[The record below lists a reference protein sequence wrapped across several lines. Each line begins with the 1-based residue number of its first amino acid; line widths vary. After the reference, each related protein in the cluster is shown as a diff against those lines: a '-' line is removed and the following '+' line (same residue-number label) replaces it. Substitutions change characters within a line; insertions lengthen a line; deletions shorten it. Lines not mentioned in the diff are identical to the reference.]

1 MGRRERDQV
10 SNSTVKNFMMKT
22 IQSLLLGLCLVTP
35 ASAGVDLVPGEPG
48 SEGGLAILTKKA
60 LCVPLEG
67 QQVVNN
73 AVILVRDGKIE
84 AVGPRSKVAIPAGYE
99 VLDAGDNWVMPGMV
113 DLHCH
118 VAGTFDINDM
128 VYLTNPGL
136 RASTAVIPENAALRR
151 GVAGGVTSVLFI
163 PGSGT
168 NVGGQG
174 VLLKTALP
182 TFDEMAIKNPGSMK
196 LAQAGNPE
204 RFMFGVGRSF
214 MNYNTRNTFRRGVA
228 YARRWQ
234 AFELGEGERPE
245 VDIQFEVFRTIMK
258 DEIRVSTHTQIYQV
272 VNMTIRMIANELGV
286 PVFIDHGTFDGWRA
300 GDLAQA
306 AGVNAIL
313 GPRNID
319 VPTASFIRWSGS
331 NPERIQGVAAGY
343 QQMGHKMI
351 GFNTDSPV
359 IPQEELQL
367 QAGMGVRYGF
377 DDSNLEA
384 VRGLTIVPAETA
396 RIGHLVGS
404 IEPGKHADLLFIS
417 GHPADPR
424 SSVETVF
431 IEGQKVYNPA
441 VQVRR
446 W

>member
-1 MGRRERDQV
+1 MRH
-10 SNSTVKNFMMKT
+10 TMKHLF
-22 IQSLLLGLCLVTP
+22 SLLTTLAFAVPTV
-35 ASAGVDLVPGEPG
+35 ASDSVVGEPG
-48 SEGGLAILTKKA
+48 VEGGLAILTKKA

-73 AVILVRDGKIE
+73 AVVLVRDGKIE
-84 AVGPRSKVAIPAGYE
+84 AVGPRNSTAIPSGYE
-99 VLDAGDNWVMPGMV
+99 VLDVGDNWVMPGMV

-128 VYLTNPGL
+128 VYLTNPGV
-136 RASTAVIPENAALRR
+136 RASTSVVPNNPPLLR

-168 NVGGQG
+168 NIGGQG

-182 TFDEMAIKNPGSMK
+182 TFEGMRIKDPGSMK

-204 RFMFGVGRSF
+204 RYMFRVGRSF

-228 YARRWQ
+228 YAKSWEAYER
-234 AFELGEGERPE
+234 GEGERPKK
-245 VDIQFEVFRTIMK
+245 DIQFEVFRSLVK
-258 DEIRVSTHTQIYQV
+258 DDIRVSTHTQIYQV
-272 VNMTIRMIANELGV
+272 VNMTIQMVAKEMGV

-300 GDLAQA
+300 ADMAQE

-319 VPTASFIRWSGS
+319 VPTASFISWSGS

-343 QQMGHKMI
+343 QEMGHKMI

-359 IPQEELQL
+359 IPEEELQL
-367 QAGMGVRYGF
+367 QAGIGMRYGF

-384 VRGLTIVPAETA
+384 VRGLTIVPATTA

-404 IEPGKHADLLFIS
+404 IEPGKDADLLVIS

-431 IEGQKVYNPA
+431 IEGHKVYDPA
-441 VQVRR
+441 VQKRR

>member
-1 MGRRERDQV
+1 MRDTLKRL
-10 SNSTVKNFMMKT
+10 S
-22 IQSLLLGLCLVTP
+22 SLFTAVVAIALGAG
-35 ASAGVDLVPGEPG
+35 ASDAVPGEPNT
-48 SEGGLAILTKKA
+48 EGGLAILTKKA

-67 QQVVNN
+67 PQVVNN
-73 AVILVRDGKIE
+73 AVVLIRDGKIE
-84 AVGPRSKVAIPAGYE
+84 AVGPQSSTQIPKGYE
-99 VLDAGDNWVMPGMV
+99 VFDAGENWVMPGMV

-118 VAGTFDINDM
+118 IAGSMDINDM
-128 VYLTNPGL
+128 VYLTNPGV
-136 RASTAVIPENAALRR
+136 RASTSVVPEGLALRR

-168 NVGGQG
+168 NIGGQG

-182 TFDEMAIKNPGSMK
+182 TFEEMRIKDPGSMK

-228 YARRWQ
+228 YAKRWQ
-234 AFELGEGERPE
+234 AYEQGEGERPE
-245 VDIQFEVFRTIMK
+245 KDIQFEVFRSLMA
-258 DEIRVSTHTQIYQV
+258 DDIRVSTHTQIYQV
-272 VNMTIRMIANELGV
+272 VNMTIQMVAKEMGV

-300 GDLAQA
+300 ADMAQA

-343 QQMGHKMI
+343 QAMGHKMI

-367 QAGMGVRYGF
+367 QAGIGVRYGF

-384 VRGLTIVPAETA
+384 VRGLTIVPATTS
-396 RIGHLVGS
+396 RIGHRVGS
-404 IEPGKHADLLFIS
+404 IEVGKDADLLIIT

-431 IEGQKVYNPA
+431 IEGRKVYDPA
-441 VQVRR
+441 VQRRR

>member
-1 MGRRERDQV
+1 
-10 SNSTVKNFMMKT
+10 MKCNR
-22 IQSLLLGLCLVTP
+22 ILHAASLVIAMVAPNLRAADVV
-35 ASAGVDLVPGEPG
+35 AGGPGA
-48 SEGGLAILTKKA
+48 EGGIAILTKKA

-84 AVGPRSKVAIPAGYE
+84 AVGPSRSTPIPAGYE
-99 VLDAGDNWVMPGMV
+99 VLDVGDRWVMPGMV

-118 VAGTFDINDM
+118 IAGTFDINDM

-136 RASTAVIPENAALRR
+136 RASTSVVPDNAALRR

-168 NVGGQG
+168 NIGGQG

-182 TFDEMAIKNPGSMK
+182 TFEEMRIKDPGSMK

-204 RFMFGVGRSF
+204 RFMGGVARSF

-228 YARRWQ
+228 YAKRWE
-234 AFELGEGERPE
+234 AYERGEGERPE
-245 VDIQFEVFRTIMK
+245 KDLQFEVFRALMK
-258 DEIRVSTHTQIYQV
+258 DQIRVSTHTQIYQV
-272 VNMTIRMIANELGV
+272 VNMTIQMIAKEMGV

-300 GDLAQA
+300 ADLAQE

-313 GPRNID
+313 GPRSID
-319 VPTASFIRWSGS
+319 VPTYRFIRWSGS

-343 QQMGHKMI
+343 QSMGHKMI

-367 QAGMGVRYGF
+367 QAGVGVRYGF

-384 VRGLTIVPAETA
+384 VRGLTIVPATTS
-396 RIGHLVGS
+396 RIGHRVGS
-404 IEPGKHADLLFIS
+404 IEVGKDADLLIIT

-431 IEGQKVYNPA
+431 IEGRKVYDPA
-441 VQVRR
+441 VQTRR

>member
-1 MGRRERDQV
+1 MRD
-10 SNSTVKNFMMKT
+10 TMKNLN
-22 IQSLLLGLCLVTP
+22 SLLIALALAAPVAAT
-35 ASAGVDLVPGEPG
+35 SDVVPGEPG
-48 SEGGLAILTKKA
+48 AEGGLAIQTKKA

-67 QQVVNN
+67 RQVVNN
-73 AVILVRDGKIE
+73 AVILIKNGKIE
-84 AVGPRSKVAIPAGYE
+84 AVGPKSSTRIPSGYK
-99 VLDAGDNWVMPGMV
+99 VLDVGDNWVMPGMIN
-113 DLHCH
+113 LHCH
-118 VAGTFDINDM
+118 IAGSMDINDM
-128 VYLTNPGL
+128 VYLTNPGV
-136 RASTAVIPENAALRR
+136 RASTSVVPENLNLRR

-168 NVGGQG
+168 NIGGQG

-182 TFDEMAIKNPGSMK
+182 TFEEMRIKDPGSMK

-228 YARRWQ
+228 YAKRWE
-234 AFELGEGERPE
+234 AYERGEGERPE
-245 VDIQFEVFRTIMK
+245 KDVQFEVFRALMA
-258 DEIRVSTHTQIYQV
+258 DDIRVSTHTQIYQV
-272 VNMTIRMIANELGV
+272 VNMTIQMVAKEMGV

-300 GDLAQA
+300 ADMAQE

-319 VPTASFIRWSGS
+319 VPTASFINWSGS

-343 QQMGHKMI
+343 QEMGHKMI

-359 IPQEELQL
+359 IPEEELQL

-384 VRGLTIVPAETA
+384 VRGLTIVPATTA

-404 IEPGKHADLLFIS
+404 IEPGKDADLLIIS

-431 IEGQKVYNPA
+431 IEGHKVYDPA
-441 VQVRR
+441 VEKRR

>member
-1 MGRRERDQV
+1 MSIQMRDTMRRLPA
-10 SNSTVKNFMMKT
+10 
-22 IQSLLLGLCLVTP
+22 LLVATLFVVP
-35 ASAGVDLVPGEPG
+35 AWAADAVPGEPG
-48 SEGGLAILTKKA
+48 AEGGLAILTKKA

-84 AVGPRSKVAIPAGYE
+84 AVGPRKSTAIPAGYE
-99 VLDAGDNWVMPGMV
+99 VLDVGDNWVMPGMI

-118 VAGTFDINDM
+118 IAGTFDINDM
-128 VYLTNPGL
+128 VYLTNPGV
-136 RASTAVIPENAALRR
+136 RASTSVVPGNQALRR

-168 NVGGQG
+168 NIGGQG

-182 TFDEMAIKNPGSMK
+182 TFEEMRIADPGSMK

-204 RFMFGVGRSF
+204 RFMGGVARTF

-228 YARRWQ
+228 YAKRW
-234 AFELGEGERPE
+234 ETYERGEGERPE
-245 VDIQFEVFRTIMK
+245 KDIQFEVFRSLMK

-272 VNMTIRMIANELGV
+272 VNMTIQMVAKEMGV

-300 GDLAQA
+300 ADLAQA

-319 VPTASFIRWSGS
+319 VPTAGFIRWSGS

-343 QQMGHKMI
+343 QSMGHKMI

-367 QAGMGVRYGF
+367 QAGIGMRYGF

-384 VRGLTIVPAETA
+384 VRGLTIVPASTS
-396 RIGHLVGS
+396 RIAHRVGS
-404 IEPGKHADLLFIS
+404 IEPGKDADLLIIS

-431 IEGQKVYNPA
+431 IEGQKVYDPA
-441 VQVRR
+441 VQRRR

>member
-1 MGRRERDQV
+1 M
-10 SNSTVKNFMMKT
+10 
-22 IQSLLLGLCLVTP
+22 
-35 ASAGVDLVPGEPG
+35 
-48 SEGGLAILTKKA
+48 
-60 LCVPLEG
+60 
-67 QQVVNN
+67 
-73 AVILVRDGKIE
+73 
-84 AVGPRSKVAIPAGYE
+84 
-99 VLDAGDNWVMPGMV
+99 
-113 DLHCH
+113 
-118 VAGTFDINDM
+118 
-128 VYLTNPGL
+128 
-136 RASTAVIPENAALRR
+136 
-151 GVAGGVTSVLFI
+151 
-163 PGSGT
+163 
-168 NVGGQG
+168 
-174 VLLKTALP
+174 KTALP
-182 TFDEMAIKNPGSMK
+182 TFDEMTVKNPGSMK

-204 RFMFGVGRSF
+204 RFMFGVGRTF

-234 AFELGEGERPE
+234 AFEKGEGERPE
-245 VDIQFEVFRTIMK
+245 VDIQFEVFRAIMK

-272 VNMTIRMIANELGV
+272 VNMTIQMVAKEMGV

-300 GDLAQA
+300 ADLAQA

-367 QAGMGVRYGF
+367 QASMGVRYGF

-384 VRGLTIVPAETA
+384 VRGLTIVPAVTA
-396 RIGHLVGS
+396 RVGEMIGS
-404 IEPGKHADLLFIS
+404 IEPGKDADLLLIS

-431 IEGQKVYNPA
+431 IEGHKVYNPA

>member
-1 MGRRERDQV
+1 
-10 SNSTVKNFMMKT
+10 MKKPC
-22 IQSLLLGLCLVTP
+22 SLFAAIAMVTAGAL
-35 ASAGVDLVPGEPG
+35 ASETVPGEPG
-48 SEGGLAILTKKA
+48 ADGGLAILTKKA

-67 QQVVNN
+67 PQVVNN
-73 AVILVRDGKIE
+73 AVILIRDGKIE
-84 AVGPRSKVAIPAGYE
+84 SIGPKSSTEIPAGYE
-99 VLDAGDNWVMPGMV
+99 VFDAGNNWVMPGMV

-118 VAGTFDINDM
+118 VAGSMDINDM
-128 VYLTNPGL
+128 VYLTNPGV
-136 RASTAVIPENAALRR
+136 RASVSVVPENMNLRR

-168 NVGGQG
+168 NIGGQG
-174 VLLKTALP
+174 VLLKTARP
-182 TFDEMAIKNPGSMK
+182 TFEEMRIKDPGSMK

-214 MNYNTRNTFRRGVA
+214 MNFNTRNTFRRGVA
-228 YARRWQ
+228 YARRWE
-234 AFELGEGERPE
+234 AYERGEGERPE
-245 VDIQFEVFRTIMK
+245 KDIQFEVFRSIMA
-258 DEIRVSTHTQIYQV
+258 DDIRVSTHTQIYQV
-272 VNMTIRMIANELGV
+272 VNMTIQMVAKEMGV

-300 GDLAQA
+300 ADMAQA

-319 VPTASFIRWSGS
+319 VPTASFINWSGS

-343 QQMGHKMI
+343 QEMGHKMI

-384 VRGLTIVPAETA
+384 VRGLTIVPATTS
-396 RIGHLVGS
+396 RIGHRVGS
-404 IEPGKHADLLFIS
+404 IEVGKDADLLIIT

-431 IEGQKVYNPA
+431 IEGHKVYDPA
-441 VQVRR
+441 VQRRR

>member
-1 MGRRERDQV
+1 MKVQAMRD
-10 SNSTVKNFMMKT
+10 TMK
-22 IQSLLLGLCLVTP
+22 IFSRLLLALAAP
-35 ASAGVDLVPGEPG
+35 ALAGADLSPGEPG
-48 SEGGLAILTKKA
+48 SEGGLAIVTKKA

-67 QQVVNN
+67 QQVINN
-73 AVILVRDGKIE
+73 AVILIKDGKIE
-84 AVGPRSKVAIPAGYE
+84 AVGPQGSTGIPAGYE
-99 VLDAGDNWVMPGMV
+99 VVDVGDHWVMPGMV

-118 VAGTFDINDM
+118 IAGSFDINDM
-128 VYLTNPGL
+128 VYLTNPGV
-136 RASTAVIPENAALRR
+136 RASTSVVPNILTLRR

-168 NVGGQG
+168 NIGGQG

-182 TFDEMAIKNPGSMK
+182 TFEEMRIKDPGSMK

-204 RFMFGVGRSF
+204 RYMFGVGRSF
-214 MNYNTRNTFRRGVA
+214 MNFNTRNTFRRGVA
-228 YARRWQ
+228 YAKRWQ
-234 AFELGEGERPE
+234 AYERGEGERPE
-245 VDIQFEVFRTIMK
+245 KDIQFEVFRSLMK
-258 DEIRVSTHTQIYQV
+258 DDIRVSTHTQIYQV
-272 VNMTIRMIANELGV
+272 VNMTIQMVAKEMGV

-300 GDLAQA
+300 ADMAQA

-343 QQMGHKMI
+343 QEMGHKMI

-367 QAGMGVRYGF
+367 QAGIGVRYGF
-377 DDSNLEA
+377 DDSKLEA
-384 VRGLTIVPAETA
+384 VRGLTIVPATTS
-396 RIGHLVGS
+396 RIGHRVGS
-404 IEPGKHADLLFIS
+404 IEVGKDADLLIIT

-431 IEGQKVYNPA
+431 IEGQKVYDPA
-441 VQVRR
+441 VEKRR

>member
-1 MGRRERDQV
+1 MRLQAMRRI
-10 SNSTVKNFMMKT
+10 MKCKR
-22 IQSLLLGLCLVTP
+22 ILHAASLVIAMVAPNLRAADVV
-35 ASAGVDLVPGEPG
+35 AGEPG
-48 SEGGLAILTKKA
+48 AEGGIAILTKKA

-84 AVGPRSKVAIPAGYE
+84 AVGPSKSTPIPAGYE
-99 VLDAGDNWVMPGMV
+99 VLDVGDRWVMPGMV

-118 VAGTFDINDM
+118 IAGTFDINDM

-136 RASTAVIPENAALRR
+136 RASTSVVPDNAALRR

-168 NVGGQG
+168 NIGGQG

-182 TFDEMAIKNPGSMK
+182 TFEEMRIKDPGSMK

-204 RFMFGVGRSF
+204 RFMGGVARSF

-228 YARRWQ
+228 YAKRWE
-234 AFELGEGERPE
+234 AYERGEGERPE
-245 VDIQFEVFRTIMK
+245 KDLQFEVFRALMK
-258 DEIRVSTHTQIYQV
+258 DKIRVSTHTQIYQV
-272 VNMTIRMIANELGV
+272 VNMTIQMVAKEMGV

-300 GDLAQA
+300 ADLAQE

-313 GPRNID
+313 GPRSID
-319 VPTASFIRWSGS
+319 VPTYSFIRWSGS

-343 QQMGHKMI
+343 QSMGHKMI

-367 QAGMGVRYGF
+367 QAGVGVRYGF

-384 VRGLTIVPAETA
+384 VRGLTIVPATTS

-404 IEPGKHADLLFIS
+404 IEVGKDADLLIIT

-431 IEGQKVYNPA
+431 IEGRKVYDPA
-441 VQVRR
+441 VQTRR